1 MKWVKECNPAAV
13 LYVWRWSQE
22 GGNGVADVLMGR
34 VNPCGKLTDTI
45 AENIEDY
52 PSQSCFGDLTRNEYK
67 EDIYV
72 GYRYFET
79 FAKEKVLYPF
89 GFGLSYTTFAV
100 TAEAEEKDV
109 DNVTVTATVENTGK
123 TDGKEVVQVYVKLR
137 RVFLENHPA
146 HSSVLQRPVFLHQ
159 AQKRR

>member
-1 MKWVKECNPAAV
+1 MYGRVVRKAET
-13 LYVWRWSQE
+13 
-22 GGNGVADVLMGR
+22 GVADVLMGR

-89 GFGLSYTTFAV
+89 GFWSFPIRHL
-100 TAEAEEKDV
+100 
-109 DNVTVTATVENTGK
+109 
-123 TDGKEVVQVYVKLR
+123 
-137 RVFLENHPA
+137 P
-146 HSSVLQRPVFLHQ
+146 
-159 AQKRR
+159 